1 MRLKLLKFL
10 FTSYSRP
17 RKFEGREI
25 DRSNVSR
32 VGRLNPKRFRDGWL
46 QQWKE
51 RGGTRGRNTLD
62 ANLEAPHI
70 SASPGPI
77 LDRLLNR

>member
-62 ANLEAPHI
+62 ANLEAPRI